1 MSRTHRE
8 GYYALMAGVCLSV
21 CLYRAVP
28 ESKSRTEG
36 LKFGRKEV
44 HEFETSKVKVT
55 RPINAVTEI
64 DGQAYKLQTC
74 YTDGVR

>member
-64 DGQAYKLQTC
+64 DRQAYKLQTC